1 MKGINLQVQEIEQI
15 SIRIDVKKPMTI
27 ILKFMKTK
35 GNKQFFLKKN
45 LECRQRETHYIV
57 TYKLR
62 KIK

>member
-35 GNKQFFLKKN
+35 GNKQTIFFKKRTLN
-45 LECRQRETHYIV
+45 ASREKHITSLLIS
-57 TYKLR
+57 
-62 KIK
+62 